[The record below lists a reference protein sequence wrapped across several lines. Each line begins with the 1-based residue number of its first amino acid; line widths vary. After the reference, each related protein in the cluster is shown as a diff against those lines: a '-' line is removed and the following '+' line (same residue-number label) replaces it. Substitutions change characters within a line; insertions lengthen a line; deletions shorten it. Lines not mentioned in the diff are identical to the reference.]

1 MSEEIGF
8 WYIFAGTSPKCRII
22 VSQKET
28 QSTED
33 VSFGKIG
40 PGALLVGCSC
50 SNEEFSSN

>member
-50 SNEEFSSN
+50 SNEKFSSN